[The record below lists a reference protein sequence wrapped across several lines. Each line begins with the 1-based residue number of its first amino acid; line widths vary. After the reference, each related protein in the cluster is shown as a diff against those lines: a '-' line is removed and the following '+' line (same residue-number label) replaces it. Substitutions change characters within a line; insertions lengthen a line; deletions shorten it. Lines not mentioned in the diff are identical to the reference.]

1 MRYLL
6 KSALLF
12 LLIIFFNISSLQAQ
26 ELQNNKTSAGLLET
40 EMREMLS
47 FISTNCRKIEG
58 IHSEHDPCNYNYKIR
73 LPSIELK
80 SEEEITAEG
89 LATYKVEG
97 LYFND
102 EETIYL
108 PNKKTP
114 QDLTLLIHELYHH
127 VQNLNGADEEGACD
141 IDVETPA
148 FKVQLAYIKLVQNDE
163 NFSDDTES
171 SENQFKM
178 QGVECM
184 KKTLYKWYEGEYKDG
199 DYHGKGTFNYP
210 FGSVYEGEW
219 KNGKK
224 HGQGTFTYTNGD
236 KYVGKWKDGKEN
248 GQGSITWVNGDS
260 HQGNFVDGKENGFGT
275 KTWSN
280 GNSYQGIFKDGETL
294 AASVGKGT
302 LTWANGDSYQG
313 EWKDWQQ
320 DGKGTFIYGK
330 GEWEGQKYV
339 GEWKNDL
346 QHGQGTWIIPDGSK
360 WVGEMRDGR
369 DWNTT
374 GYDEDG
380 NIIGKY
386 VNGVEQ

>member
-1 MRYLL
+1 MLI
-6 KSALLF
+6 LF
-12 LLIIFFNISSLQAQ
+12 LNIFTLQAQ
-26 ELQNNKTSAGLLET
+26 ELQKNEATAGLLET

-47 FISTNCRKIEG
+47 FISANCEKIEG
-58 IHSEHDPCNYNYKIR
+58 IHPNHDPCNYNYKIR
-73 LPSIELK
+73 LPAIEFK
-80 SEEEITAEG
+80 SKDEITSEG
-89 LATYKVEG
+89 LATYNVEG

-108 PNKKTP
+108 PDKKSP

-127 VQNLNGADEEGACD
+127 VQNLNGADGDDACD

-148 FKVQLAYIKLVQNDE
+148 FKVQLAYIKLVQNDV
-163 NFSDDTES
+163 NISDDTES

-184 KKTLYKWYEGEYKDG
+184 KKTIYKWYEGEYKDG
-199 DYHGKGTFNYP
+199 DYHGKGTFDYP

-219 KNGKK
+219 KNGNK
-224 HGQGTFTYTNGD
+224 HGQGTFTFPNGD
-236 KYVGKWKDGKEN
+236 KYVGQWKSGKED
-248 GQGSITWVNGDS
+248 GQGSMTWVNGDS
-260 HQGNFVDGKENGFGT
+260 FQGQWKEGKQNGQG
-275 KTWSN
+275 KMSWGN
-280 GNSYQGIFKDGETL
+280 GDSFQGKYKDGEAL

-302 LTWANGDSYQG
+302 FIWSNGDTYEG
-313 EWKDWQQ
+313 EWKDWEQ
-320 DGKGTFIYGK
+320 DGQGALTYGK
-330 GEWEGQKYV
+330 GDSEGQKYI
-339 GEWKNDL
+339 GEWEKDL

-360 WVGEMRDGR
+360 WVGEMRDGN

-380 NIIGKY
+380 NIIGRF